1 MAALLRQ
8 LLAHLK
14 THFGAGRTLPFRARL
29 LNEPP
34 RGTSFFCFILFICVR
49 ARTPVPPCTTRDN
62 DARDNS
68 TDLALGGSDCC
79 GDGDRRDGGSDDTF
93 PLLDQLLEELP
104 EVLERF
110 VLPELDAN
118 DLPMLA
124 RAGGGWRST
133 VVSSNLPCAGST
145 AGSRLTLDAFICG
158 SFHRLAWGQSRRHA
172 ACGVKVCRNAARLG
186 RTP

>member
-1 MAALLRQ
+1 MPGNGGVTSAAARSSENTFRRR
-8 LLAHLK
+8 AHPL
-14 THFGAGRTLPFRARL
+14 RARL

-34 RGTSFFCFILFICVR
+34 RGTSFFCFISFICVC

-145 AGSRLTLDAFICG
+145 AGSRLTLDAFI
-158 SFHRLAWGQSRRHA
+158 WHA
-172 ACGVKVCRNAARLG
+172 GPSIDLPGAKADGTLLVE
-186 RTP
+186 